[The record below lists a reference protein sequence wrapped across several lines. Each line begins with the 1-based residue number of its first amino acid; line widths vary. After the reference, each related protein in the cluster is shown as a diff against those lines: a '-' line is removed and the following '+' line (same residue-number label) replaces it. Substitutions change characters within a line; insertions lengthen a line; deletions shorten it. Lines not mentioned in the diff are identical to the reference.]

1 MINHFF
7 TQLVCWF
14 SLGFAHIKVTLLGRV
29 TLILFDQS
37 TSLQLCVD
45 SLSSQKI
52 FGMAPNSSHICCGW
66 VRQST
71 GSLMV
76 LLIYIYIYMYIYWL
90 VVWNLFLFFHSVGN
104 FIIPTDELI
113 FFRGVETTNQY
124 IYIFIHDTISD
135 HRAAKTLTCFL
146 DVLILIP
153 RKCLLYKLISYQ
165 TKPIQS
171 QYRPEDIHKNR
182 RVQSSQE
189 FYLRIWIPFFYQVK
203 PR

>member
-1 MINHFF
+1 MRRFIVQSKNIWDGPKFKSYMLWMGSPINRIPHG
-7 TQLVCWF
+7 V
-14 SLGFAHIKVTLLGRV
+14 A
-29 TLILFDQS
+29 D
-37 TSLQLCVD
+37 
-45 SLSSQKI
+45 
-52 FGMAPNSSHICCGW
+52 
-66 VRQST
+66 
-71 GSLMV
+71 
-76 LLIYIYIYMYIYWL
+76 IYIYMYIYWL